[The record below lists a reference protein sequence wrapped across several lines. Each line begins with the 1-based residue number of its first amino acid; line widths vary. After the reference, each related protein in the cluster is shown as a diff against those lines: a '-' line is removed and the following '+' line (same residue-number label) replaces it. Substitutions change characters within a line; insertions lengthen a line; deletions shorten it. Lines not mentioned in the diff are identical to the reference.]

1 MGGWEGQSGRLRE
14 EERKRVGIVEK
25 AGWKTMEF
33 EGRKKIACGFMN
45 DGDRLAMT
53 AAMQIIVQKEI
64 TMINTLIK

>member
-1 MGGWEGQSGRLRE
+1 M
-14 EERKRVGIVEK
+14 GIVEK
-25 AGWKTMEF
+25 AVWKTMEF